1 MKQTF
6 KKQTF
11 NANIFE
17 IIRVLSKRS
26 TCLRRQISSVITKE
40 NNIIS
45 TGYNGAP
52 SGCVHCVVVG
62 CLRQKLNIPSGERM
76 ELCRAGHAEV
86 NAIVQA
92 AKHGISTN
100 GASIYTQSIPC
111 GYCAKAIINS
121 GITDVYYLKDDYPDK
136 LGIQLIEESGKVTLH
151 QIVLKEK
158 LKEDFEYRLP

>member
-1 MKQTF
+1 MKQI
-6 KKQTF
+6 F
-11 NANIFE
+11 NENIFE

-26 TCLRRQISSVITKE
+26 TCLRRQIGAVITKE

-52 SGCVHCVVVG
+52 SGCVHCSVVG

-76 ELCRAGHAEV
+76 ELCRASHAEV

-100 GASIYTQSIPC
+100 GASIYTQPNPC
-111 GYCAKAIINS
+111 SYCAKAIINS
-121 GITDVYYLKDDYPDK
+121 GITDVYYLEDEYPDK
-136 LGIQLIEESGKVTLH
+136 LGIQLIEESGKVKLH
-151 QIVLKEK
+151 HIILEK
-158 LKEDFEYRLP
+158 KIENDFEYRLP